1 MAYIS
6 KGRTLFSLSTFLLI
20 CLSTC
25 DIVKRKAPDGQ
36 LYVFS
41 DRKGC
46 VSVKSQMPCTVS
58 GQLNTYLAKT
68 YNQSNNAVASQIQLY
83 KRLGLDN
90 NCVQAL
96 QKSLCSQVAPKCSTI
111 DDTSDYGDTKALCND
126 VYSSCPK
133 NIVDALKKNGFCQS
147 MKTGKQPNSP
157 ACVAPSTPVTGVCPQ
172 PQFKVSVQDICHI
185 FTSFISVHSLKG
197 APVKVYVNVLIIN
210 LG

>member
-6 KGRTLFSLSTFLLI
+6 KGRSLFSLSTFLLI

-46 VSVKSQMPCTVS
+46 VSVQSQMPCTVS

-68 YNQSNNAVASQIQLY
+68 YSQSNNVVASQIQLY

-133 NIVDALKKNGFCQS
+133 NIVDALKNGFCQS

>member
-46 VSVKSQMPCTVS
+46 VSVESQTPCTVS
-58 GQLNTYLAKT
+58 WQLNTYLAKT
-68 YNQSNNAVASQIQLY
+68 YNQSNNAVTSQTQLY

-90 NCVQAL
+90 ACVQAL

-111 DDTSDYGDTKALCND
+111 DDTSDYGDTKALCDD
-126 VYSSCPK
+126 VYSSCRK
-133 NIVDALKKNGFCQS
+133 NVVDALKKNGLCQLVI
-147 MKTGKQPNSP
+147 TGKQPNSP
-157 ACVAPSTPVTGVCPQ
+157 ACVAPSTRVTGVCPQ
-172 PQFKVSVQDICHI
+172 PQFKVSVKECCHI
-185 FTSFISVHSLKG
+185 FTLHSY
-197 APVKVYVNVLIIN
+197 PYIP
-210 LG
+210 

>member
-1 MAYIS
+1 MACIS
-6 KGRTLFSLSTFLLI
+6 KGRILFLLSMFLLI

-46 VSVKSQMPCTVS
+46 LSVQSQMPCTVS
-58 GQLNTYLAKT
+58 WQLNIYLAKT
-68 YNQSNNAVASQIQLY
+68 YNQSCNAVASQIQLY

-96 QKSLCSQVAPKCSTI
+96 QKSLCSQVVPNCSTI
-111 DDTSDYGDTKALCND
+111 NDTSDYGDTKILCDD

-133 NIVDALKKNGFCQS
+133 NIVDGLKKNGFCQS
-147 MKTGKQPNSP
+147 MKTGKQTNSP
-157 ACVAPSTPVTGVCPQ
+157 ACVAPSTRVPGVCPQ
-172 PQFKVSVQDICHI
+172 PEFKVSVQDCCHI
-185 FTSFISVHSLKG
+185 LVILYYIRLRVFPRYRTCKTC
-197 APVKVYVNVLIIN
+197 
-210 LG
+210 